1 MRRVNEVRV
10 ADERRVVHIFPADV
24 VAAQVRWIAGA
35 LDDAGIGSAGLELD
49 QVAGE
54 VIRRDV
60 FADLAARGVE
70 FDVGCGWSLTGGFL
84 SVSFQLIKQD
94 DIVIV
99 RSLVPDWMPT

>member
-1 MRRVNEVRV
+1 M
-10 ADERRVVHIFPADV
+10 ADERHVVHIFPADV

-60 FADLAARGVE
+60 FADLAGLGVQ
-70 FDVGCGWSLTGGFL
+70 FDDGCGWSLLPSGA
-84 SVSFQLIKQD
+84 VSMTFQLVHDRDLMMVKSF
-94 DIVIV
+94 VEN
-99 RSLVPDWMPT
+99 WAPT